1 MHVQERETTVETGH
15 VPLPIVPLFPEML
28 QQEMS
33 VVDSSATVVFCSPR
47 NGRGSPRS
55 SQRQLSES
63 DQQIRPPLSPEND
76 ASLSDASQNARLSPS
91 VSEALIT
98 ASSCS
103 SCWVQF
109 SQTDRDYIDSLT
121 AKFLFAFCDPHPPE
135 VLRSTELPIPLR
147 VFTSIQR
154 DCANSYVQEAFDR
167 AIFDTVN
174 TRLVEIYE
182 CLGRLKVSSFVCF
195 IPLCLAR
202 RRVLCSRL
210 KMRPRIND
218 MYRSYLLMLVFW
230 KVFRNAFSTRQTAMP
245 ILWHRIPV
253 KNTSSIA

>member
-1 MHVQERETTVETGH
+1 MDESDPFLESDTVMHVQEREATVETGH
-15 VPLPIVPLFPEML
+15 VLLPIVPLFPEML

-47 NGRGSPRS
+47 NGRSSPRS
-55 SQRQLSES
+55 PQRQQLSES

-76 ASLSDASQNARLSPS
+76 ASLSDAYQNARLSPS

-109 SQTDRDYIDSLT
+109 SQTDRDYIESLT
-121 AKFLFAFCDPHPPE
+121 AKFLHAFCEPHPPA

-147 VFTSIQR
+147 VFTTIQR

-182 CLGRLKVSSFVCF
+182 CLGRLKVNFCVMH
-195 IPLCLAR
+195 
-202 RRVLCSRL
+202 RL
-210 KMRPRIND
+210 G
-218 MYRSYLLMLVFW
+218 
-230 KVFRNAFSTRQTAMP
+230 KVGCCA
-245 ILWHRIPV
+245 LG
-253 KNTSSIA
+253 